1 MSTSFSASVTATAVT
16 SKPLVAATVLVATF
30 MVAVSTAILSS
41 AVVLVSTSFWTEVV
55 TTGPIVGVILGVASA
70 LALAVLLGELFL
82 PGHAIL
88 KVSVMAPSRLSP
100 RIRRSDIRHHPG

>member
-30 MVAVSTAILSS
+30 MVAVSTAIFSS

-55 TTGPIVGVILGVASA
+55 TTGPIVGVIPGVAST
-70 LALAVLLGELFL
+70 LALAVVLGELFL
-82 PGHAIL
+82 PGRAIL